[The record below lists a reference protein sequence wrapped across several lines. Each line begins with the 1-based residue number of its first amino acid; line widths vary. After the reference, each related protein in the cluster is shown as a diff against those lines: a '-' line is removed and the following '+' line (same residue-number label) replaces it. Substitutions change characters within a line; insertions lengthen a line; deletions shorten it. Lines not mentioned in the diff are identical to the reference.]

1 MDEYLNPVDVQ
12 LEIEGRRPSRAAP
25 ECKASGSHMTMRS
38 GFLLWHGTRVIIWIE
53 LISGVGIN
61 VQYNLITN
69 NSNVN

>member
-12 LEIEGRRPSRAAP
+12 LEMDDM